1 MLVGG
6 ITFTKLGMTQA
17 YQQHVLDN
25 DLKEVYS
32 HY

>member
-6 ITFTKLGMTQA
+6 IIFTKLDMTQA

-25 DLKEVYS
+25 DLKEV
-32 HY
+32 